1 MPDRQLKKETSQ
13 KTRTASGGV
22 IDTPLLGAKLPRV
35 KLATSLLGAD
45 QEGLGIMEDIQNHQ
59 TNASDYYANFFATK

>member
-1 MPDRQLKKETSQ
+1 MPPPKNPDRFKKSNLTSGAPYIASLRRPKN
-13 KTRTASGGV
+13 KTE
-22 IDTPLLGAKLPRV
+22 
-35 KLATSLLGAD
+35 ATSLLGAD